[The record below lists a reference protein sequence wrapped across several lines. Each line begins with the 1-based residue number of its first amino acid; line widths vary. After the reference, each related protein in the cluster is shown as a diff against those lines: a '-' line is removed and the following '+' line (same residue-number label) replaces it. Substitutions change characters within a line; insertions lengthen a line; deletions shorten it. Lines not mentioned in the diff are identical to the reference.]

1 MHLLN
6 LKGFKITTGNENVP
20 IVVKMR
26 GQPASDDV
34 AFSRYGIFHHLT
46 LFLMLM
52 PTPSNFKV
60 VARVEFL
67 IFFENFNAVVLRID

>member
-1 MHLLN
+1 M
-6 LKGFKITTGNENVP
+6 KSRVFDISIYRRFVP
-20 IVVKMR
+20 ILVKM
-26 GQPASDDV
+26 GVSPASDDV
-34 AFSRYGIFHHLT
+34 AFSRYGIFHYLT

-52 PTPSNFKV
+52 PTPPNFKE